1 LLVRDAVKVP
11 TPETAPFPGAL
22 KNDNEAPVVE
32 DVIIN
37 TEVEVADTP
46 AVEAEA
52 PVAEA
57 APAVEAPAA
66 DAGEENKEG

>member
-1 LLVRDAVKVP
+1 
-11 TPETAPFPGAL
+11 L
-22 KNDNEAPVVE
+22 KNDNEAPVAE

-52 PVAEA
+52 PAAEA
-57 APAVEAPAA
+57 APAVEAAAVEAPAA
-66 DAGEENKEG
+66 DAGEEKKEG

>member
-1 LLVRDAVKVP
+1 
-11 TPETAPFPGAL
+11 L
-22 KNDNEAPVVE
+22 KNDNEAPIAE

-52 PVAEA
+52 PSIEVPAEA
-57 APAVEAPAA
+57 APAVEAAAVEAPAA
-66 DAGEENKEG
+66 DAGEEKKEG

>member
-1 LLVRDAVKVP
+1 
-11 TPETAPFPGAL
+11 
-22 KNDNEAPVVE
+22 VVE

-52 PVAEA
+52 PAAEA

-66 DAGEENKEG
+66 DAGEEKKEG